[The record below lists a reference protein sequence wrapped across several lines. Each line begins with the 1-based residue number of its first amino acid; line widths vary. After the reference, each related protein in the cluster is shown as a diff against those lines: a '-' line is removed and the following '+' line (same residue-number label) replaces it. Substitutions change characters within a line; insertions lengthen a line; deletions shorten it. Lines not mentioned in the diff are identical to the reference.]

1 MEPNQPSAAPPTEP
15 FLTSLLKRVVR
26 IIVTWNTILVCLIG
40 TIFVFGA
47 LAAGSMIASDEDFGQ
62 SYEYIY
68 GDGANQ
74 FLSIPVSG
82 TILGSNNATDSF
94 SSFFDSGYA
103 YGYDIKQQLYDAA
116 ADDTIEGVILEIDS
130 PGGTIYGAKA
140 IADGVKHY
148 REQTKKPVYAHVEG
162 LGASGA
168 YWAAVSTDK
177 LFADYGSSVGSI
189 GVIMGPFEYYDT
201 VIATDGG
208 LLGGGVITQNGVEST
223 YITAGRSKD
232 VGNPYRRLTA
242 AELASLQ
249 KTVNNEY
256 DSFVQYVSAQR
267 KIPDATIRNDI
278 GALVYDPKS
287 AKELKLVDEV
297 GSRQD
302 AYNALA
308 KATGFEDDFTV
319 VRSYSEPGFVDAL
332 MGAVTGRNKQPKAE
346 VDRCKLTQVSLA
358 YHGDVSGWCTQAQ

>member
-1 MEPNQPSAAPPTEP
+1 MEPTSPAAPPNEP

-26 IIVTWNTILVCLIG
+26 IIVTWNTILLCLIG
-40 TIFVFGA
+40 TVFAFGA
-47 LAAGSMIASDEDFGQ
+47 FAAGSMIAGGEVPGQ
-62 SYEYIY
+62 SYEQVY

-82 TILGSNNATDSF
+82 TILGSNNAEDSF
-94 SSFFDSGYA
+94 SNFFDTGYA

-116 ADDTIEGVILEIDS
+116 ADETVEGVVLEIDS

-140 IADGVKHY
+140 IADGVKYY
-148 REQTKKPVYAHVEG
+148 REQAKRPVFAHVEG

-168 YWAAVSTDK
+168 YWAAVSADK
-177 LFADYGSSVGSI
+177 LFADYGSAVGSI

-201 VIATDGG
+201 VLATDGG

-223 YITAGRSKD
+223 YITAGRSKG

-242 AELASLQ
+242 AEVASLQ

-256 DSFVQYVSAQR
+256 DGFVQYVSAQR
-267 KIPDATIRNDI
+267 KIPDATIRNDV
-278 GALVYDPKS
+278 GALIYDPKS
-287 AKELKLVDEV
+287 AKEMKLIDEI

-302 AYNALA
+302 AYTALA
-308 KATGFEDDFTV
+308 KTAGFEDDFTV

-332 MGAVTGRNKQPKAE
+332 MGAVTGRNKQPRAE

-358 YHGDVSGWCTQAQ
+358 YHGDVSGWCTKVE